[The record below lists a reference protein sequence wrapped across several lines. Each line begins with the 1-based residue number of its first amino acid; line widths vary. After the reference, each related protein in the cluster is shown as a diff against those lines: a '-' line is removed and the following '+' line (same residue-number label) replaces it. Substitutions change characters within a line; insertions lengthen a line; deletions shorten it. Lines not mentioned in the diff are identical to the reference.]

1 MNLVDRSQEKLELAK
16 ELGLTEYVRSKENIA
31 RKKAAVAELSKM
43 SFKPV
48 DEDTFKFFPK
58 WVFKWHGNVFFQFF
72 IGIPGIVF
80 LLSGFFA
87 KNLRGLSNQDTML
100 LSITGGI
107 LLAMATLGC
116 LISCIRKVRIG
127 GMFLSNWTDELPCGA
142 LLALKEAKEAGVVGM
157 GYDGSYQIYYP
168 KVEERL
174 KADPV
179 ITGMYKGIEVVIFAW
194 DDSKTYE

>member
-1 MNLVDRSQEKLELAK
+1 
-16 ELGLTEYVRSKENIA
+16 
-31 RKKAAVAELSKM
+31 
-43 SFKPV
+43 
-48 DEDTFKFFPK
+48 
-58 WVFKWHGNVFFQFF
+58 
-72 IGIPGIVF
+72 
-80 LLSGFFA
+80 
-87 KNLRGLSNQDTML
+87 ML